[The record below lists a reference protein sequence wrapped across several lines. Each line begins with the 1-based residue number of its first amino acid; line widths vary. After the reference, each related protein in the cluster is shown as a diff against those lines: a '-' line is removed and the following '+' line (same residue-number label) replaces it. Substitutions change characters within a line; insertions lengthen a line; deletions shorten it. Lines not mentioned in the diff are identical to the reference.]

1 MFEKMMPGKIYPFI
15 ISNTDRS
22 GEGGTNLWSIL
33 NISPKSELFLFD
45 SFGISG
51 MKHFIVN
58 DDKKI
63 VEKVIKGLRLADQKD
78 KKLTLAKLKFSMNS
92 NENLAE
98 NETKSLSESAQ
109 DLFHL
114 THSFGKNEIITNF
127 VNVWML
133 EDPIQKATTVSCG
146 SFQLYLYQNLFF
158 PNENSKL
165 HSYKKLMNTAHET
178 LLNELFTL
186 NPGKNEQTIN
196 EYIKQDK

>member
-1 MFEKMMPGKIYPFI
+1 
-15 ISNTDRS
+15 
-22 GEGGTNLWSIL
+22 
-33 NISPKSELFLFD
+33 
-45 SFGISG
+45 
-51 MKHFIVN
+51 MKHFIVS

-63 VEKVIKGLRLADQKD
+63 VGKVLKGLELADQKD
-78 KKLTLAKLKFSMNS
+78 NKLTLVKLKFSMNS
-92 NENLAE
+92 YENLAE
-98 NETKSLSESAQ
+98 NETKKLSETAQ

-114 THSFGKNEIITNF
+114 IHSFGKNENITNF

-133 EDPIQKATTVSCG
+133 EDPIQKPTTVSCG

-165 HSYKKLMNTAHET
+165 HSYKKLMNTARET

-186 NPGKNEQTIN
+186 NLGKNEQTIN